1 MRTKD
6 EFKSGSTLVVAYGLF
21 FFKVI
26 SAKNLMSEFYYTENS
41 ELSLFFER
49 YVIHFCGVSSGY
61 CN

>member
-1 MRTKD
+1 
-6 EFKSGSTLVVAYGLF
+6 
-21 FFKVI
+21 
-26 SAKNLMSEFYYTENS
+26 MSEFYYTENS